1 MCCHGLVLRALATGS
16 QLRVFFVQFSLVCV
30 GLLVKLAVVKGV
42 VQLVSTFLKRFLH
55 NMVALNSQ
63 GRLTERTKIKSHY
76 YCPSNHYYLGGGT
89 LSRSYY
95 LAIATTIARGPLQSG

>member
-1 MCCHGLVLRALATGS
+1 VVPLVLSRTGS
-16 QLRVFFVQFSLVCV
+16 SRAGDSVPAQGFFRTVFPDLCRAAC
-30 GLLVKLAVVKGV
+30 KLAVVKGV

-63 GRLTERTKIKSHY
+63 GRLTERTKIESHY

-95 LAIATTIARGPLQSG
+95 LL

>member
-1 MCCHGLVLRALATGS
+1 M
-16 QLRVFFVQFSLVCV
+16 QFSLVCV

>member
-1 MCCHGLVLRALATGS
+1 MI
-16 QLRVFFVQFSLVCV
+16 CV

-55 NMVALNSQ
+55 KMVALNSQ

-76 YCPSNHYYLGGGT
+76 YCPSNHYYLGGGILVVAT
-89 LSRSYY
+89 TCYSYY
-95 LAIATTIARGPLQSG
+95 YCSWSSAVWLDHL